1 MSNQREN
8 RIDGAESW
16 DVPASEEDY
25 TLEEILAEYGS
36 SRQQKIMEEVDQE
49 VEPETPA
56 PPKEAGAAAPDGRE
70 EEPEA
75 APPTAGTLWH
85 RRMKAAAKARAEEE
99 EPEDAPE
106 PDTAEEPPE
115 EEPEESRFLSLEEL
129 VGTTVGAVMEEHRE
143 PLLKPKRGLFSR
155 KRQQEDTERFY
166 DPAEAPPPP
175 KPVTEADTIGEEPEL
190 AEEAAAYREDCRS
203 QSRPLAAAFFAAL
216 LPLAVS
222 AAEQYGVS
230 IPYWTGDGELQC
242 VAVLALL
249 LVNLVLCRQVPLY
262 GFRRLRE
269 GCCTGALL
277 ISLAVP
283 VSAADCLLCLFH
295 AGRTAAAPYAPAVSA
310 ALFFAQLGISRES
323 RGNSDSF
330 RTASLDDHP
339 PYLVTETGR
348 GACKQRGSLRGF
360 YTTARRNDY
369 ALRLQTV
376 FLPLILMASLVF
388 AGLTSLGA
396 GRGSDFLLNWSA
408 TLTAGA
414 TFSLPLCWGL
424 PWARLTRRQQKSGCA
439 VAGWDGANR
448 IGKRRSLILT
458 DSDLFPPG
466 TIRLNGVKVYGEELG
481 KASAYAAAIA
491 HEAGCGLERVFDALA
506 VGEGAP
512 RETAGDLSFYEQGG
526 FGCTIHG
533 ESVLLGSA
541 SFMRKQS
548 VRLPGNINLKTGVFL
563 AIDHQLAAVFAVK
576 YEAAESVDYALRMM
590 RRSRIMPILAV
601 RDPNI
606 TPALLKRKFQ
616 KRLKVEFPDLTG
628 RVALSEAEEDRG
640 LPRALLLRE
649 GLLPY
654 AEAVVGSRRLRTAV
668 RRASWL
674 SMIGSAA
681 GVLLTAYLVSLQ
693 KFDLLTPLSLSV
705 FLLLWTL
712 PVLLMSDWTGRY

>member
-36 SRQQKIMEEVDQE
+36 SRQQKIMEEVEQE

-56 PPKEAGAAAPDGRE
+56 PPKEASAAAPDDRE

-155 KRQQEDTERFY
+155 KRQQEDTEQFY

-190 AEEAAAYREDCRS
+190 AEEAAACREDCRS

-216 LPLAVS
+216 RPLAVS

-323 RGNSDSF
+323 RGDSDSF

-348 GACKQRGSLRGF
+348 GACKQRGNLRGF

-369 ALRLQTV
+369 ALWLQTV

-491 HEAGCGLERVFDALA
+491 HGAGCGLERVFDALA

-533 ESVLLGSA
+533 ESVLLGPA

-616 KRLKVEFPDLTG
+616 KRLKVEFPDLTS